1 MCENTKTSLGG
12 TPLLTLQS
20 QFVKPIKSKNSE
32 AKDTFRKGFSL
43 EFFCQ
48 FNP

>member
-12 TPLLTLQS
+12 TPLLTLQP

-43 EFFCQ
+43 EIFCQ